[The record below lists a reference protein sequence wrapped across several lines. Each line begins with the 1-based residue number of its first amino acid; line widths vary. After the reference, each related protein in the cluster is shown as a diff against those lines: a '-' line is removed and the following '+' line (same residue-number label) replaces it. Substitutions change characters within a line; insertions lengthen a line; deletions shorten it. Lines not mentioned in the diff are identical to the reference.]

1 MLKGVKNI
9 IFFYFPPF
17 LEVERAKQVPR
28 KGEKEEEEEG
38 RKYLMGKNSTFIAIR
53 SKGRE
58 RRRKKK
64 QIAGRKERRKNLK
77 ISPIK
82 DASC

>member
-1 MLKGVKNI
+1 M
-9 IFFYFPPF
+9 
-17 LEVERAKQVPR
+17 EVGRAKQLPR
-28 KGEKEEEEEG
+28 KGEKEEEEEEEG

-58 RRRKKK
+58 RRRKTT

-82 DASC
+82 DASS